1 MAELDAE
8 SALVEAAIAGDAS
21 AVEQL
26 LWVCYSPLE
35 RHIARKIP
43 DHARRH
49 FGAEDILQMAFSQVF
64 RDIGRFEPRG
74 DGSFL
79 AWVRMIADHRLV
91 DTLRKIDRGGATQL
105 SPVKDADASSFRGL
119 IDAVCQD
126 SVTPS
131 KRARDREAI
140 HAIQIALAGLP
151 ADQQEVIR
159 LHYLHHKS
167 VEEISRETGRTE
179 AAIRGLVYRGKRDL
193 AAAMGRSSRWLSS
206 S

>member
-1 MAELDAE
+1 M
-8 SALVEAAIAGDAS
+8 
-21 AVEQL
+21 
-26 LWVCYSPLE
+26 
-35 RHIARKIP
+35 RT
-43 DHARRH
+43 
-49 FGAEDILQMAFSQVF
+49 
-64 RDIGRFEPRG
+64 
-74 DGSFL
+74 
-79 AWVRMIADHRLV
+79 IADYRLV
-91 DTLRKIDRGGATQL
+91 DALRKVDRGGATQL
-105 SPVKDADASSFRGL
+105 SPVKDADVSSFGEL

-126 SVTPS
+126 SVTPG

-159 LHYLHHKS
+159 LHYLHYKS

-179 AAIRGLVYRGKRDL
+179 AAIRGLVYRGKTNL

>member
-1 MAELDAE
+1 
-8 SALVEAAIAGDAS
+8 
-21 AVEQL
+21 
-26 LWVCYSPLE
+26 
-35 RHIARKIP
+35 
-43 DHARRH
+43 
-49 FGAEDILQMAFSQVF
+49 
-64 RDIGRFEPRG
+64 
-74 DGSFL
+74 L
-79 AWVRMIADHRLV
+79 AWVRTIADHRLV
-91 DTLRKIDRGGATQL
+91 DALRKFDRGGATQL
-105 SPVKDADASSFRGL
+105 SPASDAHASSFREL

-140 HAIQIALAGLP
+140 HAIQIALSGLP

-179 AAIRGLVYRGKRDL
+179 GAIRGLMYRGKANL